1 MSSPMCFQ
9 RTRSNTLL
17 QMHSPLDW
25 VRVHATD
32 ACALVWHVR
41 VTCMHRE
48 RTRAN
53 QVAQAKAFASRM
65 VDEGRLHASPNRAE
79 FRQDSVMWV
88 SARCT
93 RTYPQRLRARAS
105 PFCRRVC
112 APQAWTQSMPTYAP
126 SSMRRPPEADK
137 GAEEAVKL
145 EEEAAVEKCV
155 GLLRGL

>member
-1 MSSPMCFQ
+1 MPCCSYKAGDFVSSPMCFQ

-93 RTYPQRLRARAS
+93 RTYALVYNACVRVHPRSAEECARRKHGHRACRRMRLHPCAGRQKQTRAR
-105 PFCRRVC
+105 RR
-112 APQAWTQSMPTYAP
+112 
-126 SSMRRPPEADK
+126 R
-137 GAEEAVKL
+137 
-145 EEEAAVEKCV
+145 
-155 GLLRGL
+155 